1 MENLIVEGT
10 NKTPTVK
17 LIADSGLLEISGK
30 SIPENSFGFYQPLLT
45 WLDNYIAQPSPK
57 TEVKIILEYFNTSS
71 SKCILDMLRKL
82 ESLKKTSRSEV
93 VILWHYEKEDEDMM
107 EAGQDY
113 NSLVDLPFELIEL

>member
-45 WLDNYIAQPSPK
+45 WLDNYLAQPSPK

-82 ESLKKTSRSEV
+82 ESLKKTSKSEV